1 MYPRNCKEK
10 LLLHYEMLSIEV
22 IRRNILVKIISK
34 KKKQGEGEVGRK
46 TEGEEEAE
54 GEAEKGEK
62 EKRGKKREGG
72 QTEKEER
79 NLTTEKGSD

>member
-34 KKKQGEGEVGRK
+34 KKKNR
-46 TEGEEEAE
+46 
-54 GEAEKGEK
+54 EK
-62 EKRGKKREGG
+62 ER
-72 QTEKEER
+72 
-79 NLTTEKGSD
+79 